1 MFALV
6 DGNSFYASCEQVFR
20 PDLIGKPIVV
30 LSNNDGCV
38 VAANRQAKAFGNI
51 MYQPYFK
58 LEKFLKQK
66 DTTVFSSNYEL
77 YGDLSH
83 RMHNLL
89 ASYAVEQEIY
99 SIDESFLDF
108 SGMRYFDFQDYGQQ
122 IKNAVKKQLGL
133 PVAVG
138 VGITKTLAKAAN
150 NRAKKLAHLD
160 NVLAISDLSEQEQN
174 KLLAGMPV
182 NDVWGVGSRW
192 TRQLSDLGINT
203 ALQLKQVSPSLI
215 RKRFS
220 VVLERTVHELNGVP
234 CQNLELIAPDKK
246 EIVSSRAFSRM
257 INDKHSMQQAVAR
270 YIARAAEKLRK
281 QGSCCQ
287 QLSVSITTNVF
298 KKNVPQYHNWANTRL
313 ITPSHDTGLL
323 IRQGKQCLDRIWKDG
338 FEYKKAF
345 VMLSNI
351 SSSKDSV
358 QYDLFSTEKNNPRTQ
373 KSDAIMG
380 VMDAINTRMGKGT
393 CRIASEGL
401 RGQTH
406 WQMKR
411 HKHSPRYTTQWKELP
426 VAYLK

>member
-20 PDLIGKPIVV
+20 PDLIDKPIVV
-30 LSNNDGCV
+30 LSNNDGCI
-38 VAANRQAKAFGNI
+38 VAANQQAKAFGKI

-58 LEKFLKQK
+58 LEKILKQK
-66 DTTVFSSNYEL
+66 GTAVFSSNYEL

-108 SGMRYFDFQDYGQQ
+108 SGMHYFNFQDYGQQ

-160 NVLAISDLSEQEQN
+160 NVLAISDLPEAEQN
-174 KLLAGMPV
+174 QLLAGMPV

-192 TRQLSDLGINT
+192 TKQLNTLGIHT
-203 ALQLKQVSPSLI
+203 ALQLKQTSSTLI
-215 RKRFS
+215 RKKFS

-234 CQNLELIAPDKK
+234 CQQLELIAPDKK
-246 EIVSSRAFSRM
+246 EIVSSRAFSKM
-257 INDKHSMQQAVAR
+257 VTDKHSMQQAVAR

-287 QLSVSITTNVF
+287 QLSVGITTNVF
-298 KKNVPQYHNWANTRL
+298 KKNVPQYHNWASTRL
-313 ITPSHDTGLL
+313 ITPSGDTGHL
-323 IRQGKQCLDRIWKDG
+323 ISQAKQCLERIWKEG
-338 FEYKKAF
+338 FEYKKAT
-345 VMLSNI
+345 VMLTDI
-351 SSSKDSV
+351 SSKNDSM
-358 QYDLFSTEKNNPRTQ
+358 QYDLFAQEKNNSN
-373 KSDAIMG
+373 KNADAIMN
-380 VMDAINTRMGKGT
+380 VMDAINTRMGKGA
-393 CRIASEGL
+393 CRLASEGL
-401 RGQTH
+401 NGQTN

-411 HKHSPRYTTQWKELP
+411 HKHSPRYTTQWRELP

>member
-30 LSNNDGCV
+30 LSNNDGCI
-38 VAANRQAKAFGNI
+38 VAANQQAKAFGKI

-58 LEKFLKQK
+58 LEKMLKQK
-66 DTTVFSSNYEL
+66 GTAVFSSNYEL

-108 SGMRYFDFQDYGQQ
+108 SGMRYFDFQDYGRQ
-122 IKNAVKKQLGL
+122 IKNTVQKQLGL

-138 VGITKTLAKAAN
+138 VGITKTLAKVAN

-160 NVLAISDLSEQEQN
+160 NVLAISDLSEVEQN
-174 KLLAGMPV
+174 QLLAGMPV

-192 TRQLSDLGINT
+192 TKQLNALGIT
-203 ALQLKQVSPSLI
+203 SALQLKQTSSTLI

-234 CQNLELIAPDKK
+234 CQSLELIAPDKK
-246 EIVSSRAFSRM
+246 EIVSSRSFSKM
-257 INDKHSMQQAVAR
+257 ITDKHSMQQAVAR

-281 QGSCCQ
+281 QNGCCQ
-287 QLSVSITTNVF
+287 QLSVGITTNAF
-298 KKNVPQYHNWANTRL
+298 KKDVPQYHNWANTRL
-313 ITPSHDTGLL
+313 ITPSHDTGHL
-323 IRQGKQCLDRIWKDG
+323 ISQGKQCLERIWKEG

-345 VMLSNI
+345 VMLSDI

-358 QYDLFSTEKNNPRTQ
+358 QHDLFAHEKNDLRTQ
-373 KSDAIMG
+373 KTDAIMN
-380 VMDAINTRMGKGT
+380 VMDAINIRMGKGA

-401 RGQTH
+401 SGQTN

-411 HKHSPRYTTQWKELP
+411 HKHSPRYTTQWRDLP
-426 VAYLK
+426 VVYLK